1 MGKRRIIIIEEDDN
15 SPVRFPNPYEGLN
28 EPFNG
33 MINDHAVDPC
43 MNCQN
48 NPKNNPAA
56 SGVCCCALPDMYRI
70 RYGTAMPVRP
80 AVTTTIVTTT
90 NTLNGLFGEKGGIN
104 G

>member
-15 SPVRFPNPYEGLN
+15 SPVRFPESYEGLN

-33 MINDHAVDPC
+33 MFGDHAVDPC
-43 MNCQN
+43 ANCQN

-70 RYGTAMPVRP
+70 RYGTPMPVVRTTY
-80 AVTTTIVTTT
+80 VTTS
-90 NTLNGLFGEKGGIN
+90 TLNGLFGRGGGFN